1 MSELKLRP
9 LSNIGDRLW
18 VPRFAT
24 IRAMRKALFVLGFV
38 CFACSAAIAQDRPFR
53 TTDVQ
58 TVPAGDVRAEI
69 GFDFLQDVGFPL
81 SGLRGD
87 ETSVGVLNLRMG
99 ISKIAE
105 IEVEGALQNFL
116 DVKSQGA
123 TFVPDLKLT
132 GVNTTHDTGDFA
144 LSTKI
149 RFFQPSG
156 KKPGLA
162 FRFGFIMPNSNQ
174 ARGIGTN
181 TTNVFAM
188 IALEEQIRKLR
199 LMGDVGLE
207 ILQAP
212 NALFTQND
220 VLMYGA
226 GFSYPVH
233 KRVNVVGEVNG
244 LYSARTINNALIG
257 TQSTGQARFGLQ
269 IYAGGFTW
277 DLAGIR
283 GLNKYDPRSGFT
295 FGVTK
300 EFHLFDYNRM
310 Q

>member
-1 MSELKLRP
+1 
-9 LSNIGDRLW
+9 
-18 VPRFAT
+18 
-24 IRAMRKALFVLGFV
+24 MRKLLL
-38 CFACSAAIAQDRPFR
+38 AIAIASVFALTASGQDRPFR

-58 TVPAGDVRAEI
+58 TVPVGDVRVEV

-105 IEVEGALQNFL
+105 IEVEGAVQNFL

-123 TFVPDLKLT
+123 SFVPDLSLT
-132 GVNTTHDTGDFA
+132 GVNSTHDTGDFA
-144 LSTKI
+144 LSTKV
-149 RFFQPSG
+149 RFLKPSG
-156 KKPGLA
+156 KKPGVA

-188 IALEEQIRKLR
+188 IALEEQLQKLK
-199 LMGDVGLE
+199 LMGDLGIE

-212 NALFTQND
+212 NALFSQND

-226 GFSYPVH
+226 GFSYPIH
-233 KRVNVVGEVNG
+233 KRINVVGEVNG
-244 LYSARTINNALIG
+244 LYSDRTINNALIG

-269 IYAGGFTW
+269 INAGGFTW

-300 EFHLFDYNRM
+300 DFHLFDYNRM

>member
-1 MSELKLRP
+1 M
-9 LSNIGDRLW
+9 RLA
-18 VPRFAT
+18 RQRALLT
-24 IRAMRKALFVLGFV
+24 IQAMRKALLVLTFL
-38 CFACSAAIAQDRPFR
+38 FPASRYTAAQDRPFK

-99 ISKIAE
+99 VSKIAE
-105 IEVEGALQNFL
+105 VEVEGALQNFL
-116 DVKSQGA
+116 DVKSQGVS
-123 TFVPDLKLT
+123 FVPNLKLT

-156 KKPGLA
+156 KRPGLA

-181 TTNVFAM
+181 TTNVFAL
-188 IALEEQIRKLR
+188 IALEEQIRKLK
-199 LMGDVGLE
+199 LMGDFGLE

-233 KRVNVVGEVNG
+233 KRVNVVGEVSG
-244 LYSARTINNALIG
+244 LYADRTINNALIG
-257 TQSTGQARFGLQ
+257 TQSDGQARFGLQ
-269 IYAGGFTW
+269 INAGGFSW
-277 DLAGIR
+277 DVAGIR

>member
-1 MSELKLRP
+1 VLGGAYTVHSQEWLCYLT
-9 LSNIGDRLW
+9 G
-18 VPRFAT
+18 
-24 IRAMRKALFVLGFV
+24 MRKVVFVIGLF
-38 CFACSAAIAQDRPFR
+38 CFACGAAFAQDRPFR
-53 TTDVQ
+53 STDVQ
-58 TVPAGDVRAEI
+58 TVPAGDIRAEV
-69 GFDFLQDVGFPL
+69 GFDFLQDAGFPL

-87 ETSVGVLNLRMG
+87 ETSIGVLNVRMG

-123 TFVPDLKLT
+123 SFVPNLKLT

-156 KKPGLA
+156 KRPGLA

-188 IALEEQIRKLR
+188 IALEEQIRKLK
-199 LMGDVGLE
+199 LMGDLGLE

-220 VLMYGA
+220 VLLYGA

-233 KRVNVVGEVNG
+233 KRVNVVGEVSG
-244 LYSARTINNALIG
+244 LYSDRSINNALIG
-257 TQSTGQARFGLQ
+257 TQSTSQARFGLQ
-269 IYAGGFTW
+269 INAGGFTW

-283 GLNKYDPRSGFT
+283 GLNKYDARSGFT

-310 Q
+310 E

>member
-1 MSELKLRP
+1 
-9 LSNIGDRLW
+9 
-18 VPRFAT
+18 
-24 IRAMRKALFVLGFV
+24 MRKLLLALAVVSSCAGSVF
-38 CFACSAAIAQDRPFR
+38 AQDRPFR
-53 TTDVQ
+53 TTDVE
-58 TVPAGDVRAEI
+58 TVPAGVVRAEV
-69 GFDFLQDVGFPL
+69 GFDFLQDAGFPL

-87 ETSVGVLNLRMG
+87 ETSAGVLNLRMG

-105 IEVEGALQNFL
+105 IEVEGAIQNFL

-123 TFVPDLKLT
+123 SFVPNLQLT
-132 GVNTTHDTGDFA
+132 GVNSTHDTGDFA
-144 LSTKI
+144 LSTKV
-149 RFFQPSG
+149 RFIKPSG

-188 IALEEQIRKLR
+188 IAMEEQLQKLK
-199 LMGDVGLE
+199 LMGDLGLE

-233 KRVNVVGEVNG
+233 KRVNIVGEVNG
-244 LYSARTINNALIG
+244 LYSDRNINAALIG
-257 TQSTGQARFGLQ
+257 TQSTGQARLGLQ
-269 IYAGGFTW
+269 IFAGGFTW
-277 DLAGIR
+277 DVAGIR

>member
-1 MSELKLRP
+1 MLLASWGGLLTIANMSTTLLALAAACLLP
-9 LSNIGDRLW
+9 
-18 VPRFAT
+18 T
-24 IRAMRKALFVLGFV
+24 IAL
-38 CFACSAAIAQDRPFR
+38 AQDRPLR
-53 TTDVQ
+53 TTDVE
-58 TVPAGDVRAEI
+58 TVPAGELRAEV
-69 GFDFLQDVGFPL
+69 GFDFLQDVAFPL

-105 IEVEGALQNFL
+105 IEVEGAIQNFL

-123 TFVPDLKLT
+123 SFVPNLQLT
-132 GVNTTHDTGDFA
+132 GVNSTHDTGDFA

-149 RFFQPSG
+149 RLSKPSG

-188 IALEEQIRKLR
+188 IALEEQLRKLK
-199 LMGDVGLE
+199 LMGDLGIE

-212 NALFTQND
+212 NALFSQND

-233 KRVNVVGEVNG
+233 GRVNIVGEVAG
-244 LYSARTINNALIG
+244 LYSARSINDALIG

-269 IYAGGFTW
+269 INAGGFTW

-283 GLNKYDPRSGFT
+283 GINKYDPRSGFT

-300 EFHLFDYNRM
+300 EFHLFDYNRL

>member
-1 MSELKLRP
+1 MRKLLGALIFVSVCAVSAFAQERP
-9 LSNIGDRLW
+9 L
-18 VPRFAT
+18 
-24 IRAMRKALFVLGFV
+24 
-38 CFACSAAIAQDRPFR
+38 R
-53 TTDVQ
+53 TTDVE
-58 TVPAGDVRAEI
+58 TVPAGDLRTEI

-87 ETSVGVLNLRMG
+87 ETSVGVLNVRMG
-99 ISKIAE
+99 ISKLAE
-105 IEVEGALQNFL
+105 VEVEGAIQNFL

-123 TFVPDLKLT
+123 SFVPNLQLT
-132 GVNTTHDTGDFA
+132 GVNSTHDTGDFA

-149 RFFQPSG
+149 RILRPSG

-181 TTNVFAM
+181 TTNVFALV
-188 IALEEQIRKLR
+188 ALEEQIQKLK
-199 LMGDVGLE
+199 LMGDLGLE
-207 ILQAP
+207 ILQSP
-212 NALFTQND
+212 NALFSQND

-233 KRVNVVGEVNG
+233 RHVNLVGEVNG
-244 LYSARTINNALIG
+244 LYSARTINNGLIG
-257 TQSTGQARFGLQ
+257 TQSTGQGRLGLQ
-269 IYAGGFTW
+269 INLGGFTW
-277 DLAGIR
+277 DMAGIR
-283 GLNKYDPRSGFT
+283 GVNKYDPRSGFT

-300 EFHLFDYNRM
+300 EFHLFDYNRL